1 MHKKAIIKSAIILTS
16 ANIITRVLGFFYR
29 IYMSKTIGAE
39 GMGLYQIITP
49 LYLLIWAISS
59 SGLSTTMSKL
69 TAQEKAKGQ
78 QGNAEKILTISLIIS
93 VAIALC
99 LSISVHN
106 FAEEISQYIIKD
118 KRTTLSL
125 KWLSPCF
132 PFMAAGSVIRG
143 YFLGMQEA
151 KVPAISQV
159 IEQIVRMLAVYVLAD
174 TFVPMGLEYACGA
187 AILGMALGEIISF
200 LFTALNLFFVNHK
213 LKPKVPTITTFT
225 ALSLITSM
233 AIPLT
238 LNRVASS
245 IYATVENI
253 ILPQRLQL
261 FGMSQSQALS
271 ELGRL
276 SGMAMP
282 LVMFPS
288 SLLTA
293 LATAILPV
301 IAECYTLKN
310 YNRITSTLKHSLLL
324 TAIVAC
330 GTGGLFITYGYE
342 IGQLIYSEKE
352 IGSMLKLIGFICP
365 FTYLQVTLSG
375 VLNGLKVQAEKQGY
389 DITFINTC
397 FENRKMSYLEHCKY
411 RNFEG
416 VAIVCADFND
426 PGVMEL
432 MNSEVPVVTI
442 DYLHHSCTAVSS
454 NNIQGMEDLVRYI
467 YSQGHRRIAYIHG
480 QQNGSAVTKDR
491 LTSFYRTMDELKL
504 EVPDEYIRTADYL
517 ETREAAKQ
525 TKELL
530 NLENPPTCIIYP
542 DDTALIGGRNVIIE
556 MGLRIPKDIS
566 VAGYD
571 GTRMSQLLHPKLT
584 TIKQDTEEIG
594 REAAKRLIGSIEKPK
609 TTLLERVVIEG
620 ILIPGQSVGKI
631 PEQK

>member
-1 MHKKAIIKSAIILTS
+1 MVSL
-16 ANIITRVLGFFYR
+16 
-29 IYMSKTIGAE
+29 KTIAE
-39 GMGLYQIITP
+39 KCGVSTATVSKALNDQKD
-49 LYLLIWAISS
+49 ISEETKS
-59 SGLSTTMSKL
+59 RIRTVAEQLGYFPNAAARSLKTNHSYNLGVLFEEEAGSGL
-69 TAQEKAKGQ
+69 QHE
-78 QGNAEKILTISLIIS
+78 
-93 VAIALC
+93 
-99 LSISVHN
+99 
-106 FAEEISQYIIKD
+106 
-118 KRTTLSL
+118 
-125 KWLSPCF
+125 
-132 PFMAAGSVIRG
+132 
-143 YFLGMQEA
+143 YF
-151 KVPAISQV
+151 
-159 IEQIVRMLAVYVLAD
+159 
-174 TFVPMGLEYACGA
+174 
-187 AILGMALGEIISF
+187 
-200 LFTALNLFFVNHK
+200 
-213 LKPKVPTITTFT
+213 
-225 ALSLITSM
+225 
-233 AIPLT
+233 
-238 LNRVASS
+238 
-245 IYATVENI
+245 
-253 ILPQRLQL
+253 
-261 FGMSQSQALS
+261 
-271 ELGRL
+271 
-276 SGMAMP
+276 
-282 LVMFPS
+282 
-288 SLLTA
+288 
-293 LATAILPV
+293 
-301 IAECYTLKN
+301 
-310 YNRITSTLKHSLLL
+310 
-324 TAIVAC
+324 
-330 GTGGLFITYGYE
+330 
-342 IGQLIYSEKE
+342 
-352 IGSMLKLIGFICP
+352 
-365 FTYLQVTLSG
+365 SG

-426 PGVMEL
+426 AGVMEL

-442 DYLHHSCTAVSS
+442 DYLHHNCTAVSS

-609 TTLLERVVIEG
+609 TTLIERELFSCNWFNHWCEMTSCSCKWEMTELV
-620 ILIPGQSVGKI
+620 SVRKAVSFPCFI
-631 PEQK
+631 FFFATKTHRALKARRMI